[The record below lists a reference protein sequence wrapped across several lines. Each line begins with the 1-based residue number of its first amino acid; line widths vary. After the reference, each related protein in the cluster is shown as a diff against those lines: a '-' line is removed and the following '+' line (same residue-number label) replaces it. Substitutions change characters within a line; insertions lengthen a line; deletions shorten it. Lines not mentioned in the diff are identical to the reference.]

1 MGKVVSPD
9 YKVLGVDRL
18 RVVDGSTFDESPG
31 TNPQATV
38 MMMGRYV
45 HLDHD
50 PEQTNVWIKF
60 DYKSYYTTFQFACQ

>member
-45 HLDHD
+45 HWDH
-50 PEQTNVWIKF
+50 ETQNF
-60 DYKSYYTTFQFACQ
+60 DAIVMIPTSAFASQ